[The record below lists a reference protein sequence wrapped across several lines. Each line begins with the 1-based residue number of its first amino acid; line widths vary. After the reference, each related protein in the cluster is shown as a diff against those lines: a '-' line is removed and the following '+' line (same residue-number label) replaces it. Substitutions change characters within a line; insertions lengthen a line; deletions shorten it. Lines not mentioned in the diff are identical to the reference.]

1 MVAERM
7 GVEALCQVSKINGS
21 CHLKMVD
28 AGVSGCY
35 HYYMSDDYPTSW
47 TPTLTSMGQQ
57 IANICDSHSG
67 NVACMLQ
74 GHTHMDLMKKTDGG
88 IPIFSTTCDKANA
101 DSDEIGER
109 ASYIYGKRTNG
120 TINEQAFDVVIIN
133 KNAKK
138 VSLVRIGAPA
148 DNGGGAELEVR
159 EQTYA

>member
-1 MVAERM
+1 
-7 GVEALCQVSKINGS
+7 
-21 CHLKMVD
+21 
-28 AGVSGCY
+28 
-35 HYYMSDDYPTSW
+35 
-47 TPTLTSMGQQ
+47 
-57 IANICDSHSG
+57 
-67 NVACMLQ
+67 MLQ